1 MSERADPAIR
11 SICYQACSIPP
22 RCHEDVTPAA
32 TPPRRRSTRRLGRG
46 RTSAFAIGKSMT
58 GFEPRIGLIEDVRLL
73 VYSELAGA
81 GRVDGAD
88 SLAARL
94 DVPRSVVDQ
103 SLRHL
108 QDSRDLVLN
117 DHGEILLA
125 HPFAM
130 RNFGFSVMGKDV
142 LWWAGAPGTRS
153 RSSPRTR
160 RASGPR
166 CHTVPGLRHTARVE
180 RHPRRVHPGRPGR
193 LLCYADAPRLG

>member
-1 MSERADPAIR
+1 
-11 SICYQACSIPP
+11 
-22 RCHEDVTPAA
+22 
-32 TPPRRRSTRRLGRG
+32 
-46 RTSAFAIGKSMT
+46 MT

-81 GRVDGAD
+81 GRVDDAD

-103 SLRHL
+103 SLLQL
-108 QDSRDLVLN
+108 QDSRDIVLN

-142 LWWAGAPGTRS
+142 LWWGGCAWDAFAIPHLVKPFDLAVACTSIGSS
-153 RSSPRTR
+153 RNSE
-160 RASGPR
+160 RAA
-166 CHTVPGLRHTARVE
+166 LMQ
-180 RHPRRVHPGRPGR
+180 
-193 LLCYADAPRLG
+193 